1 VHLSSGA
8 RCRQGRRERKYR
20 SPTPCPNRVDDIS
33 EAARRGAVKIALAR
47 LGRDGHE
54 IKLSSGPLI
63 GHWLLS
69 CFIAGHLALLYP
81 PDLLSRHS
89 IFAEKAQLI
98 LTKSGEFSISPA
110 EGSALALLGLVP
122 SPPWARAQLQVVR
135 ERTDQAGRRR
145 GTRAAHGTIT
155 RWNAG
160 CSCTKCR
167 QLHSDTGHEDG
178 AGRKSGSRSAVPA
191 PRCNLRGEA
200 FPCGGPRPQPDL

>member
-1 VHLSSGA
+1 MHLSSGA

-20 SPTPCPNRVDDIS
+20 SPGPCPNRVDDIS
-33 EAARRGAVKIALAR
+33 EAARRGAVKMAIAR

-69 CFIAGHLALLYP
+69 CFIAGHQGPFLPSGPLVETLNLRRKSSTNSCEIRRICDLSSRGLGAL
-81 PDLLSRHS
+81 S
-89 IFAEKAQLI
+89 
-98 LTKSGEFSISPA
+98 
-110 EGSALALLGLVP
+110 LGLVP

-167 QLHSDTGHEDG
+167 QRHSDT
-178 AGRKSGSRSAVPA
+178 ARARGRRMAQERLPKCGTSSSMQSTRGSLSVRWSATST
-191 PRCNLRGEA
+191 
-200 FPCGGPRPQPDL
+200 